1 MTREASGAQYE
12 IKVDGVSRT
21 FRDFRETASAAAR
34 FLQPRLPAAKITII
48 DQRDGSKVA
57 LDRP

>member
-21 FRDFRETASAAAR
+21 YRDFRETAIEAAR
-34 FLQPRLPAAKITII
+34 FLQQRLPGAKVTVT
-48 DQRDGSKVA
+48 DVRDGSNVP
-57 LDRP
+57 LDQR